1 MADDV
6 VTPTLVVR
14 VVPDVSGLE
23 KVFDYLVPEKFR
35 GQVRVGTQVRI
46 PLNGRR
52 VGGWVVEVL
61 DGSTA
66 EAESTVA
73 VDRLKPIAMVSGY
86 GPSGDVISL
95 ARWAAWRWCGPFRAV
110 MRTAS
115 PPLVVRHLPSPRHG
129 RRGGVADPV
138 ATALLRE
145 AAAELAASPLEGDP
159 APVTTAASSTVDTA
173 TSLTVP
179 ADDAAPRLLR
189 FPPCASRVPVIVAAA
204 EMGPTLVVL
213 PSVDTA
219 RVFAARLRT
228 HGLTVAV
235 IPDDWAAAAGGV
247 DVVIGARTTV
257 WATCPDLCS
266 IVILDEHDES
276 LQDERSPTW
285 VARDVAIER
294 ARRLRIPCLLVSPS
308 PSIAA
313 IESATPVRSV
323 SRLAERDGWPLVEI
337 VDRSEEEPW
346 KTSLISSPLAQHL
359 RNQNCRVVCVLN
371 TVGRSK
377 RLACRSCRELTVC
390 ERCKATV
397 HEPEPGVLHCARCD
411 TVRPR
416 ICQACG
422 GASLANLRP
431 GVSRL
436 REELEAAAARPVVEV
451 TAALGDDF
459 PSDAGVYVGTEAVL
473 HRVRSADVVAFLDID
488 SELLAPRYRAA
499 EQAMTLLVRAARL
512 VGPRSGGGRLLI
524 HTRFADH
531 EVIDAARHAAPERLA
546 EIERDAREALGFPP
560 FGALASVSG
569 VGADEFVASL
579 PKSVMRASPSDGHW
593 LLRASTSEV
602 LADALRANARPPAS
616 RIRVAVD
623 PSRV

>member
-1 MADDV
+1 MADQV
-6 VTPTLVVR
+6 GSPLVVR

-52 VGGWVVEVL
+52 VGGWVIDVL
-61 DGSTA
+61 DGSSAGGSSSVT
-66 EAESTVA
+66 T
-73 VDRLKPIAMVSGY
+73 DRLKPIAMVSGY
-86 GPSGDVISL
+86 GPSSEVISL

-110 MRTAS
+110 LRTSS
-115 PPLVVRHLPSPRHG
+115 PPLAVRHLPSPRRG
-129 RRGGVADPV
+129 RRGGVADPDT
-138 ATALLRE
+138 TALLRAADDE
-145 AAAELAASPLEGDP
+145 IAAATPLDQQSSSIAALASDGSVDG
-159 APVTTAASSTVDTA
+159 AAHLPSV
-173 TSLTVP
+173 
-179 ADDAAPRLLR
+179 APRLLR

-204 EMGPTLVVL
+204 ELGPTLVVL

-247 DVVIGARTTV
+247 DVVIGARNTI
-257 WATCPDLCS
+257 WATCPDLRS
-266 IVILDEHDES
+266 IVVLDEHDES

-294 ARRLRIPCLLVSPS
+294 ARRLGIPCLLVSPS

-313 IESATPVRSV
+313 IVAAAPVRAV
-323 SRLAERDGWPLVEI
+323 SRLTERDGWPLVEI
-337 VDRSEEEPW
+337 IDRSEEEPW

-359 RNQNCRVVCVLN
+359 RNPDRRVVCVLN

-397 HEPEPGVLHCARCD
+397 HEPEPGVLQCARCD

-459 PSDAGVYVGTEAVL
+459 PLDAGVYVGTEAVL
-473 HRVRSADVVAFLDID
+473 HRIRSADVVAFLDID

-546 EIERDAREALGFPP
+546 EVERDAREALGFPP

-569 VGADEFVASL
+569 LGADEFVAAL
-579 PKSVMRASPSDGHW
+579 PSTVMRASPSEGRW
-593 LLRASTSEV
+593 LLRAGTPTA
-602 LADALRANARPPAS
+602 LADALRASARPSGS
-616 RIRVAVD
+616 RIRVEVD